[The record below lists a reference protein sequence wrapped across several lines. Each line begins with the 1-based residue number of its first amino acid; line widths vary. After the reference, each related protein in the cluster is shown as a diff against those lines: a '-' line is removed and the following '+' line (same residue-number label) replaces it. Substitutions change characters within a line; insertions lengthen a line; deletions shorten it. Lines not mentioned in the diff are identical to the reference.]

1 MDEEMKA
8 IEKNETWE
16 MTDLPKGHKPIG
28 VKWVYR
34 KKITPQST
42 RRDL

>member
-28 VKWVYR
+28 VKWVY
-34 KKITPQST
+34 KKKK
-42 RRDL
+42 